1 MEINWKRNLLISWI
15 GCFFTGA
22 SFSLVMP
29 FIPLYIEELGA
40 PASQVPLLS
49 GLAISIT
56 ALAAAIVA
64 PIWGN
69 LADRKGRRLMMIRA
83 AAGMTVT
90 MGALAFVPNV
100 YWLLVMRFF
109 TGVLSGYIPNA
120 TALIAYQA
128 PRKKSGWAIGTLA
141 TGAIAG
147 NLIGP
152 LMGGILAELLGM
164 KNVFIITG
172 MILFI
177 TLLLT
182 IFLVKE
188 TFEPVEKKNLMS
200 TKEILGQSTRRSVLF
215 GLFFTSLILQLGMT
229 SISPILTLY
238 IRELSTDTG
247 SVLFLSGLIV
257 SVAGVSA
264 VISSPYLGRLG
275 DRIGNHK
282 ILLLGLVFSF
292 CCFIPM
298 GLVTAPW
305 QLGVLRFLLG
315 FSTGALMPSV
325 NTLISK
331 ITPPEGVSRIFGY
344 NQMFNNFGQVLGP
357 LVGSAVAQTYSY
369 SAVFFVTAGFVLLN
383 IFLSLFNFRHDLKH
397 QDIR

>member
-247 SVLFLSGLIV
+247 NVLFLSGLIV

-357 LVGSAVAQTYSY
+357 LVGSAVAQAYSY

-383 IFLSLFNFRHDLKH
+383 ILLSLFNFRHDLKH